1 MRTSRTYSVTVVLCA
16 AAALTYVG
24 CDRKQ
29 PPRNQP
35 IPEVDVAPPAVRESV
50 EWDEYTGR
58 FGAVEA
64 VDVRPRVDGYIAA
77 IHFKAGQIVNKGDL
91 LFTIDP
97 RPFQADLDRTLAL
110 VKAARAELEHA
121 EFELKR
127 IQGLQKDFVAPEK
140 ELRDVMWAEQKARAA
155 VDQALAEQQ
164 LAELNLEWSKVVAP
178 ISGRISRETVT
189 VGNLVHDGAA
199 DATILTNIV
208 SLDPIYCYFDVDE
221 QTYLKYSRM
230 SQSGERVSSRD
241 KANPVKVALYDESD
255 FVHEGHMDFV
265 DNVIDPMTGTI
276 RARAVLPN
284 RSGML
289 VPGLFARLRLIGS
302 GIQKMTFVP
311 DAAIVADQTARMV
324 LVVDD
329 KNVVHP
335 KPVVLG
341 RLQNGLR
348 RIKSGLDGSESVI
361 VRGVQ
366 RARPGMTVKPTP
378 CTVCPAGWKPDEN
391 PTTQPAPLSASMPAS
406 GGAP

>member
-1 MRTSRTYSVTVVLCA
+1 MRISQSSIRTLPLCVVI
-16 AAALTYVG
+16 ALISTA

-29 PPRNQP
+29 APRSQP
-35 IPEVDVAPPAVRESV
+35 IPEVDVAHAVVRESV

-58 FGAVEA
+58 FGAIDAVE
-64 VDVRPRVDGYIAA
+64 VRPRVDGYIAE
-77 IHFKAGQIVNKGDL
+77 IHFKAGQMVKKGDL

-97 RPFQADLDRTLAL
+97 RPFQADLDRTMAV
-110 VKAARAELEHA
+110 VKSARAELEHA

-127 IQGLQKDFVAPEK
+127 IQGLQKEFVAPEK
-140 ELRDVMWAEQKARAA
+140 ELRDVIFAEQRARAA
-155 VDQALAEQQ
+155 VDRALADQK
-164 LAELNLEWSKVVAP
+164 LAELNMEWSRVVAP

-189 VGNLVHDGAA
+189 VGNLVHDGAS
-199 DATILTNIV
+199 DATVLTNIV
-208 SLDPIYCYFDVDE
+208 SIDPIYCYFDVDE
-221 QTYLKYSRM
+221 QAYLKYTRM
-230 SQSGERVSSRD
+230 SQSGERVSSRE
-241 KANPVKVALYDESD
+241 KANPVKVALFDESE

-265 DNVIDPMTGTI
+265 DNVIDSMTGTI

-284 RSGML
+284 PGGML

-324 LVVDD
+324 LVVDE

-348 RIKSGLDGSESVI
+348 RIKSGLEGTETLI

-366 RARPGMTVKPTP
+366 RARPGMTVKPVP

-391 PTTQPAPLSASMPAS
+391 PTTQPAPLSASMPTS

>member
-1 MRTSRTYSVTVVLCA
+1 MRHRALNITA
-16 AAALTYVG
+16 AMALAIVG

-29 PPRNQP
+29 TRAPQP
-35 IPEVDVAPPAVRESV
+35 IPEVDVAHPVVRESV

-58 FGAVEA
+58 FGAIDTVE
-64 VDVRPRVDGYIAA
+64 VRPRVDGYIAE
-77 IHFKAGQIVNKGDL
+77 IHFKAGEIVNKGDL

-97 RPFQADLDRTLAL
+97 RPFQAELDRSLAM

-127 IQGLQKDFVAPEK
+127 VSGLQREFVAPEK
-140 ELRDVMWAEQKARAA
+140 ELRDVVFAEQRARAA
-155 VDQALAEQQ
+155 VDQAMAEQS
-164 LAELNLEWSKVVAP
+164 LAELNMEWSKIVAP
-178 ISGRISRETVT
+178 ISGRVSRESVT
-189 VGNLVHDGAA
+189 VGNLVHDGAS

-208 SLDPIYCYFDVDE
+208 SIDPIYCYFDVDE
-221 QTYLKYSRM
+221 QAYLKYMRM
-230 SQSGERVSSRD
+230 SQSGERISSRD
-241 KANPVKVALYDESD
+241 RANPVRVALFDETD

-265 DNVIDPMTGTI
+265 DNAMDPMTGTM

-284 RSGML
+284 PGGTF
-289 VPGLFARLRLIGS
+289 VPGLFARIRLIGS
-302 GIQKMTFVP
+302 GVQKMTFVP
-311 DAAIVADQTARMV
+311 DAAIVADQTTRLV

-329 KNVVHP
+329 KNVVQQ

-348 RIKSGLDGSESVI
+348 RIMSGLDGSETLI

-366 RARPGMTVKPTP
+366 RARPGTTVKPVP
-378 CTVCPAGWKPDEN
+378 CTVCPAGWKPDETT
-391 PTTQPAPLSASMPAS
+391 TTQPAPLTATMPGA